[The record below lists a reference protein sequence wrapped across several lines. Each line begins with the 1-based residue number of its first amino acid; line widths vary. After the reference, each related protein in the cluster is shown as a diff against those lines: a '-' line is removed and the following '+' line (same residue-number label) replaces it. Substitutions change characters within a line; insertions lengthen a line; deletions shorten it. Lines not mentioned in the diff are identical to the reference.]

1 MYQNASHGLFY
12 LKTEFAKIVV
22 GKGRI
27 IDGFHGNWRNY
38 LIYVYYQY
46 ITCNFLIVNAGN
58 VRLRPNGSLD
68 FVLYKYANYM
78 QISSYA

>member
-1 MYQNASHGLFY
+1 MYHNASHDLFY

-22 GKGRI
+22 GKGRS

-58 VRLRPNGSLD
+58 VRLQMEA
-68 FVLYKYANYM
+68 FVQHRYANYM
-78 QISSYA
+78 QIG

>member
-27 IDGFHGNWRNY
+27 IDGFHGN
-38 LIYVYYQY
+38 
-46 ITCNFLIVNAGN
+46 
-58 VRLRPNGSLD
+58 
-68 FVLYKYANYM
+68 
-78 QISSYA
+78 